1 MNSNI
6 IQIGPSVQ
14 PTTLPGLLSDA
25 LPGHESLFLLCSD
38 RKWTYAE
45 FSRTVDSLAS
55 GLLLLGIRR
64 GDRVAIA
71 APNSAQWLLTWFAV
85 TKIGA
90 ILVTLNVAY
99 REREFRFMLNQS
111 GAVMLISCARDGEFD
126 FVDFLDELRPRI
138 PTVSH
143 YVFLGERGFEGS
155 RRWDDLLVDDI
166 DIQALTHAGSHVEE
180 HDPAVILYTSGTTG
194 DPKGATLTHASIIAS
209 ARAQAAHLDQTSDDV
224 AIGHMPLNHVGGM
237 TCTVAA
243 AMSVRGK
250 VALLPRYSPTVA
262 LQAIERHAVTIFIG
276 VPTMYTLMLDLPE
289 FTATDTSTIRTCI
302 IGGSNVEPAMGR
314 RILETFPGTRLA
326 NLYGLSETSGGCVIS
341 AADDELHTLVDTL
354 GVGIGDFEVRVTD
367 DEHNSLPPGS
377 EGHLHIRGGCVAS
390 GYWENPVET
399 DNAFLDDGWL
409 VTGDIA
415 VIRLDGRVA
424 MRGRQKEMYVR
435 SGYNVYPV
443 EIENVLAADETVAMC
458 AVVGVPDELLGEV
471 GHAYVVP
478 VPWSTVDVEKLLAR
492 CTEMLAGYKIPARI
506 HVVQSLPLTPS
517 GKIKKIALRSET
529 AGTDG

>member
-155 RRWDDLLVDDI
+155 RR
-166 DIQALTHAGSHVEE
+166 
-180 HDPAVILYTSGTTG
+180 
-194 DPKGATLTHASIIAS
+194 
-209 ARAQAAHLDQTSDDV
+209 
-224 AIGHMPLNHVGGM
+224 
-237 TCTVAA
+237 
-243 AMSVRGK
+243 
-250 VALLPRYSPTVA
+250 
-262 LQAIERHAVTIFIG
+262 
-276 VPTMYTLMLDLPE
+276 
-289 FTATDTSTIRTCI
+289 
-302 IGGSNVEPAMGR
+302 
-314 RILETFPGTRLA
+314 
-326 NLYGLSETSGGCVIS
+326 
-341 AADDELHTLVDTL
+341 
-354 GVGIGDFEVRVTD
+354 
-367 DEHNSLPPGS
+367 
-377 EGHLHIRGGCVAS
+377 
-390 GYWENPVET
+390 
-399 DNAFLDDGWL
+399 
-409 VTGDIA
+409 
-415 VIRLDGRVA
+415 
-424 MRGRQKEMYVR
+424 
-435 SGYNVYPV
+435 
-443 EIENVLAADETVAMC
+443 
-458 AVVGVPDELLGEV
+458 
-471 GHAYVVP
+471 
-478 VPWSTVDVEKLLAR
+478 
-492 CTEMLAGYKIPARI
+492 
-506 HVVQSLPLTPS
+506 
-517 GKIKKIALRSET
+517 
-529 AGTDG
+529 